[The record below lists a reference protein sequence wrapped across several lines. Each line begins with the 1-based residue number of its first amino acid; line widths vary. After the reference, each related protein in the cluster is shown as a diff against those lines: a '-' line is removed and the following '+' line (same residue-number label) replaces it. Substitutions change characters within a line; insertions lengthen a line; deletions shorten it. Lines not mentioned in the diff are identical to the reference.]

1 MFFAI
6 SNNNDKNEI
15 SCIYILNI
23 PCIYSKYF
31 IFFVIKFHFI
41 SVFYN

>member
-6 SNNNDKNEI
+6 GNNNDKNEI
-15 SCIYILNI
+15 SEYI